1 MFSTT
6 FNIGQINKVFIFF
19 LAAAVLCGCS
29 KADDS
34 AAGKKTLPVTLHFED
49 ADGSP
54 ADGGT
59 VTVMKAAE
67 SDHQPNIDRGETI
80 GKTDHHGNI
89 AWKSGTKGT
98 YAIVFEKDGIPETR
112 DISLAESDKHTV
124 ISFTLK
130 H

>member
-1 MFSTT
+1 MYSTT
-6 FNIGQINKVFIFF
+6 FNIGQINKAFVFF

-34 AAGKKTLPVTLHFED
+34 AAKKALPVTLHVEN

-54 ADGGT
+54 AAGVT

-67 SDHQPNIDRGETI
+67 SDHQPNIDRGEII
-80 GKTDHHGNI
+80 GKTDHHGEMT
-89 AWKSGTKGT
+89 WKSGAKGT
-98 YAIVFEKDGIPETR
+98 YAVVFEKDGVPETR
-112 DISLAESDKHTV
+112 NISLAESDKHTV
-124 ISFTLK
+124 ISITLK